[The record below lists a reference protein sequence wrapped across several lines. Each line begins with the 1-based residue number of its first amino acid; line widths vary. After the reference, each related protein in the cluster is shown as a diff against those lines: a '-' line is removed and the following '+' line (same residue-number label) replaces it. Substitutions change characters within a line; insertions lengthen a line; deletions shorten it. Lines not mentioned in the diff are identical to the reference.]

1 MRGGRAVGL
10 VLLLVLMGPGCRRRA
25 TAPEPAPADN
35 DRVVEAP
42 AEAAPV
48 QRRPMPMRRVA
59 GGLRLAP
66 VPEPEVEPPA
76 RRIPRRPDPQPSNVS
91 RSGIAPPSLS
101 ETTTGPLPLWK
112 ERAKHY

>member
-1 MRGGRAVGL
+1 

-25 TAPEPAPADN
+25 AVPEPPPVDT
-35 DRVVEAP
+35 VVEAA

-66 VPEPEVEPPA
+66 APEPEVEPPS
-76 RRIPRRPDPQPSNVS
+76 RPIPRRPDPQPSNVS

-101 ETTTGPLPLWK
+101 ETTNGPLPLWK